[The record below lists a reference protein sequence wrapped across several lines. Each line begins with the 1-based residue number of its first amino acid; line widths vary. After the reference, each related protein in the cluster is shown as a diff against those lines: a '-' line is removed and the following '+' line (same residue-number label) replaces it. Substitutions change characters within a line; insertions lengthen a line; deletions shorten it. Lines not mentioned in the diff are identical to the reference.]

1 MTDITQ
7 RLRSF
12 VACEGGDLADIEEA
26 ADEIDRL
33 RAALQLIAAPRRPDG
48 TFNRDRNACQRI
60 AKDAL
65 GYD

>member
-1 MTDITQ
+1 MIIPLCLKFIPAELVDKSAQ
-7 RLRSF
+7 
-12 VACEGGDLADIEEA
+12 EENMA
-26 ADEIDRL
+26 RQKLL
-33 RAALQLIAAPRRPDG
+33 RAALEIIAAPRRPDG